1 MLKFSNDGQS
11 FCYRYF
17 FNFFSS
23 ISYFGKKNKTL
34 PDKILAVWMFFI
46 GLHMFSYYIYSLGY
60 WQKYPHLIGIT
71 HPFPLIHGPLIFLY
85 VVYSLR
91 GNQQFRRIDFL
102 HFIPVVFAYLYMVPF
117 FFFYSGEEKKLID
130 NNQLGDYK
138 IFMLISLIAFAISGI
153 IYPILAYRLSN
164 RYENLAH
171 KNFSY
176 DEGISLNWLRYCI
189 IGIGAIFA
197 TAAFFSILRYIFN
210 IDFQFNTDYIFF
222 GETILF
228 ILFIGY
234 FGIRHEGIF
243 AENKSSSASQI
254 TGSFETKKPAEYKNS
269 GLKNEEAEIFHE
281 KLLILMDEKKPYL
294 EPKLNLTALAD
305 ELEISGNYL
314 SQIINQYQE
323 KNFYDFVNQYRV
335 EEFKLRAQLPENKHL
350 NILAIALDSG
360 FNSKSSFNS
369 VFKKHTQV
377 TPTQFLSEL
386 SS

>member
-1 MLKFSNDGQS
+1 MMGNLFVIGI
-11 FCYRYF
+11 FLTF
-17 FNFFSS
+17 FLQFL
-23 ISYFGKKNKTL
+23 ILGKKNKTL

-46 GLHMFSYYIYSLGY
+46 GLHMFSYYLYSLGY

-71 HPFPLIHGPLIFLY
+71 HPFPLIHGPLLFLY

-91 GNQQFRRIDFL
+91 GSQHFQRNDFL
-102 HFIPVVFAYLYMVPF
+102 HFIPVIFAYLYMVPF

-176 DEGISLNWLRYCI
+176 NEGISLNWLRYCI
-189 IGIGAIFA
+189 IGIGVIFA
-197 TAAFFSILRYIFN
+197 TAAFFSILRYIFD
-210 IDFQFNTDYIFF
+210 IDFKFNTDYIFF

-243 AENKSSSASQI
+243 AENKSGSALQI
-254 TGSFETKKPAEYKNS
+254 TDSSETKKPAEYKKS
-269 GLKNEEAEIFHE
+269 GLKNEEAEILHQ
-281 KLLILMDEKKPYL
+281 KLLLLMEEKKLYL
-294 EPKLNLTALAD
+294 EPKLTLNALAE
-305 ELEISGNYL
+305 ELGISGNYL

-335 EEFKLRAQLPENKHL
+335 EEFKQRAQLPENKHL